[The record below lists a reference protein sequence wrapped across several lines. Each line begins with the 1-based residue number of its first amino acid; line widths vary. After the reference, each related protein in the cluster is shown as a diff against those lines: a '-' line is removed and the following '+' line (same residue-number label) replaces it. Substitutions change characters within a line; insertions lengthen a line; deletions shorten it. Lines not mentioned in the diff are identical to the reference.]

1 MTSDGRESLE
11 QAREH
16 LRASRD
22 RLSSTVT
29 RAQQEVD
36 RAAAAHQRET
46 ARDRVDERF
55 EEATRSGRAGRDMR
69 RIQWWVDVG
78 EFPGDEV
85 LTVQVADERM
95 QNAVW
100 PFLGTLKSG
109 IDREGLGAE
118 EPRCDGGPSD
128 DDVSGDPLG
137 HSR

>member
-1 MTSDGRESLE
+1 MTPDGRESLE
-11 QAREH
+11 QARER
-16 LRASRD
+16 LRDSRNL
-22 RLSSTVT
+22 LSSTVS

-69 RIQWWVDVG
+69 RIQERVDRG
-78 EFPGDEV
+78 EFTWDEV
-85 LTVQVADERM
+85 LTGHVADERM

-100 PFLGTLKSG
+100 RFLGRLKSG
-109 IDREGLGAE
+109 IDREGIGAAE
-118 EPRCDGGPSD
+118 SRSDEGPSD
-128 DDVSGDPLG
+128 DDVFGDPLG

>member
-55 EEATRSGRAGRDMR
+55 AEATRSGRAGRDMS
-69 RIQWWVDVG
+69 RIQQRADRG
-78 EFPGDEV
+78 EFTWDEV
-85 LTVQVADERM
+85 LGGQGAGERM
-95 QNAVW
+95 QSGVRR
-100 PFLGTLKSG
+100 FRGT
-109 IDREGLGAE
+109 
-118 EPRCDGGPSD
+118 
-128 DDVSGDPLG
+128 
-137 HSR
+137 

>member
-1 MTSDGRESLE
+1 MTSDGRGSLE

-55 EEATRSGRAGRDMR
+55 AEATRSGRAGRDMR
-69 RIQWWVDVG
+69 RIQERVDRG
-78 EFPGDEV
+78 EFTWDEV
-85 LTVQVADERM
+85 LTGQVADERM

-100 PFLGTLKSG
+100 RFLGTLKSG
-109 IDREGLGAE
+109 IDREGLAAE
-118 EPRCDGGPSD
+118 ESRRDDGPSD
-128 DDVSGDPLG
+128 DDVFGDPLG